1 MRQAETCTELDELN
15 GTMTTLYPACGD
27 FTHPV
32 EFHMDLIG
40 TIGALS
46 RKLLGKKITDSG

>member
-1 MRQAETCTELDELN
+1 MRQAEICTELDELN
-15 GTMTTLYPACGD
+15 GTMTTLYLACGD
-27 FTHPV
+27 FMHPV

-40 TIGALS
+40 TIGAPS